1 MTKTSSKVTRM
12 MRRNARREEEK
23 KARKEYMASREE
35 ERKTKRNI
43 LNRKCNY
50 ESSEEEMQERQKVVA
65 EALKVYRRYLP
76 GILKD
81 LSQIEDPR
89 NPKKIEHKLTM
100 LMLYGMLMFIFHIK
114 SRREANREITKIVAD
129 NIREF
134 FPEFDSLPH
143 ADTLA
148 RLLEKIDVMEIENAI
163 IKLAKRLIADK
174 KLERYKIFN
183 RYVIVFDGTGKF
195 SRDWEW
201 CENCLERHKKGQPE
215 GVNKYYAYALE
226 ASIALNNGLTIPL
239 MTEFLE
245 RDDYSTYSDNEEK
258 RKQDNEI
265 KAFKKLATRLKK
277 AFPNLKIAVTLDG
290 LFANG
295 PIMEM
300 CKKFGWDFM
309 ITLKDGSLK
318 TVWED
323 IRGLKRRDKIEKYAG
338 ATINGVKQEFLWIN
352 DVDYYYGDN
361 DNKSIKL
368 NVVACEET
376 WVEIDK
382 NTGLEVEKKGKF
394 VWLSSRRL
402 TERNVEKRCN
412 FIGRPRWNIE
422 TQNLVEKHHGYS
434 YQHCF
439 SYNWEAMKGFHYLM
453 HLGYIINTLTLYST
467 TMIGKVK
474 ELGVRGTVKLLW
486 KTFSGCILDFKMIN
500 SVINTKYQIRLAI

>member
-1 MTKTSSKVTRM
+1 
-12 MRRNARREEEK
+12 
-23 KARKEYMASREE
+23 
-35 ERKTKRNI
+35 
-43 LNRKCNY
+43 
-50 ESSEEEMQERQKVVA
+50 
-65 EALKVYRRYLP
+65 
-76 GILKD
+76 
-81 LSQIEDPR
+81 
-89 NPKKIEHKLTM
+89 M

-114 SRREANREITKIVAD
+114 SRREVNREITKIVAD

-163 IKLAKRLIADK
+163 VKLAKRLIADK

-226 ASIALNNGLTIPL
+226 ASIVLNNGLTIPL

-245 RDDYSTYSDNEEK
+245 RDDYSTYSDNDEK

-277 AFPNLKIAVTLDG
+277 AFPNLKITVTLDG
-290 LFANG
+290 IFANG

-300 CKKFGWDFM
+300 CKKFRW
-309 ITLKDGSLK
+309 
-318 TVWED
+318 VND
-323 IRGLKRRDKIEKYAG
+323 I
-338 ATINGVKQEFLWIN
+338 
-352 DVDYYYGDN
+352 DYYYGDN
-361 DNKSIKL
+361 SSKSIKL
-368 NVVACEET
+368 NVVTCEET

-382 NTGLEVEKKGKF
+382 NTGFEVEMKKKF
-394 VWLSSRRL
+394 VWLSSRKL

-434 YQHCF
+434 YQYCF

-453 HLGYIINTLTLYST
+453 HLGHIINILTLYST

-474 ELGVRGTVKLLW
+474 QLGVRGTVKLLR
-486 KTFSGCILDFKMIN
+486 KTFSGCILNFKMIN
-500 SVINTKYQIRLAI
+500 SIINTKYQIRLAI